1 MKKLFVEDVRIGE
14 SEGGIACGPCSGNAV
29 VEVRFHDEEGKA
41 FFISNV
47 ECDGIPN
54 FYMTDESAFDKLIE
68 EDFDNNEEFYDHMN
82 NECFMEA
89 GEYYDIFSDQ
99 DPDWFD
105 AYRYVIYLTRCAD
118 EEVEPFIKAT
128 VGKWL
133 HECDIPASDVEEEYN
148 EDYCDE
154 DDEDE
159 DDEDEE

>member
-14 SEGGIACGPCSGNAV
+14 SEGGIACGPCGGSLV
-29 VEVRFHDEEGKA
+29 VEVRFHDEDGKV
-41 FFISNV
+41 FYISNN
-47 ECDGIPN
+47 EYEGIPN
-54 FYMTDESAFDKLIE
+54 FFMTDESAFDRMIE
-68 EDFDNNEEFYDHMN
+68 EDFDNEKEFFDRLANEWAMN
-82 NECFMEA
+82 V
-89 GEYYDIFSDQ
+89 GEYEDLFSDQ

-105 AYRYVIYLTRCAD
+105 AYRYVIYLTRCAN

-154 DDEDE
+154 DDENE
-159 DDEDEE
+159 EDEDEE